1 MSTHTPKPSSPKTT
15 APSSTW
21 PAINTHR
28 PVGPA
33 GTIALGVAVLG
44 PVWVG
49 SAGWGA
55 ALATVSAIGVVAAAP
70 LVDGFRRA
78 TLSRAGWAVV
88 VAAQVLIALPLS
100 RVIMRQSVV
109 VAVMLSAMGLTASL
123 LVMTAVVV
131 PRVRPPSGARPE
143 DN

>member
-1 MSTHTPKPSSPKTT
+1 M
-15 APSSTW
+15 
-21 PAINTHR
+21 
-28 PVGPA
+28 
-33 GTIALGVAVLG
+33 
-44 PVWVG
+44 
-49 SAGWGA
+49 
-55 ALATVSAIGVVAAAP
+55 
-70 LVDGFRRA
+70 
-78 TLSRAGWAVV
+78 V